1 MRNLNSMLTLV
12 LMPALMIFGVRYV
25 RSTGQRWLTNGG
37 TTITATTPSTMR
49 VNAVTSMLEKS
60 EQPTPALRPIP
71 DVISAEIKSWPKSQR
86 HVASLHPEM
95 ITPGNFEYLG
105 AFIPPHFEDNLNSF
119 AYSPGTLAF
128 RADRDR
134 PETETTL
141 PGSLFLAGHAQQQ
154 RVAEIS
160 IPKPVLSTL
169 KRAEDLPRAEMLQ
182 PFSDVT
188 HGIMQGLSDALDGAD
203 FRLGGMQVAGDR
215 LHWTTH
221 VYYNAAQYDTAT
233 HGCCSLDLSERS
245 VQGPWHLGDGASA
258 APECHSDKHAGYIF
272 EIPKAESE
280 KWFGGKN
287 LISGLWTVTGQ
298 QNSSHGPPMFAYRLP
313 DSLPAGG
320 SVESLPL
327 VWYPMARPLD
337 HHHPANRWGGGAWM
351 TIGNKQAV
359 IIIGQMSLGQVHY
372 GLARPE
378 DCDENKGYHGTPYES
393 QVNFY
398 SPASLIHV
406 AHGAMGPNDVE
417 PWMRWTDQSEGG
429 GFGQYLFPRCYRD
442 VGGVTYDQEHSLL
455 YISQPNAGATPE
467 HPWSAVPLIHVF
479 RITE

>member
-1 MRNLNSMLTLV
+1 
-12 LMPALMIFGVRYV
+12 
-25 RSTGQRWLTNGG
+25 
-37 TTITATTPSTMR
+37 
-49 VNAVTSMLEKS
+49 
-60 EQPTPALRPIP
+60 
-71 DVISAEIKSWPKSQR
+71 
-86 HVASLHPEM
+86 
-95 ITPGNFEYLG
+95 
-105 AFIPPHFEDNLNSF
+105 
-119 AYSPGTLAF
+119 
-128 RADRDR
+128 
-134 PETETTL
+134 
-141 PGSLFLAGHAQQQ
+141 
-154 RVAEIS
+154 
-160 IPKPVLSTL
+160 
-169 KRAEDLPRAEMLQ
+169 
-182 PFSDVT
+182 
-188 HGIMQGLSDALDGAD
+188 
-203 FRLGGMQVAGDR
+203 
-215 LHWTTH
+215 
-221 VYYNAAQYDTAT
+221 
-233 HGCCSLDLSERS
+233 
-245 VQGPWHLGDGASA
+245 
-258 APECHSDKHAGYIF
+258 
-272 EIPKAESE
+272 
-280 KWFGGKN
+280 
-287 LISGLWTVTGQ
+287 
-298 QNSSHGPPMFAYRLP
+298 MFAYRLP
-313 DSLPAGG
+313 DLLPAGG
-320 SVESLPL
+320 SIESLPL

-337 HHHPANRWGGGAWM
+337 YHHPANRWGGGAWV